1 MPRISAHTVIAG
13 DPALTRRFR
22 CSRLGLLLLILSV
35 TLPAWGSDTRH
46 YRVEMVVFESL
57 DKRMLQSEV
66 WPADPEAPSV
76 AGAIELQGVGY
87 PGKAER
93 SCPPGDGNCQSA
105 AQPGATRH
113 DFYGL
118 PTSEHRL
125 GGVVNALR
133 ASGRYRPLLH
143 VAWQQPGFARQNA
156 PAVHITAER
165 SRETKAGLAGRSRAV
180 LRSLDGTIRVYRGR
194 YLHVL
199 ADLAY
204 YRPEPTPTS
213 PADPH
218 SALLDGALGG
228 LAPPP
233 RPSPFR
239 LSEHRRMRFGELHYF
254 DHPLFGLL
262 IEILPYRDSG

>member
-1 MPRISAHTVIAG
+1 MPRISAFTAMAG
-13 DPALTRRFR
+13 DSARIRRFR
-22 CSRLGLLLLILSV
+22 YSQFGLLLLILSV
-35 TLPAWGSDTRH
+35 TLPAWSSDTRH

-57 DKRMLQSEV
+57 DNRMLQSEV
-66 WPADPEAPSV
+66 WPANPKAPSL
-76 AGAIELQGVGY
+76 AGAIELQDVGY
-87 PGKAER
+87 PRGAEQ
-93 SCPPGDGNCQSA
+93 SCPPGDRHCQSA
-105 AQPGATRH
+105 AQPSVTRH
-113 DFYGL
+113 DFHWL

-143 VAWQQPGFARQNA
+143 VAWQQPGLARQNA
-156 PAVHITAER
+156 LAVRITAER
-165 SRETKAGLAGRSRAV
+165 SRETQAGLAGRSGAA

-204 YRPEPTPTS
+204 YRPEPTPPS
-213 PADPH
+213 PVNPH
-218 SALLDGALGG
+218 SAALVDGAQGE
-228 LAPPP
+228 LAPP

-262 IEILPYRDSG
+262 IEIQPYRDSG